1 MGAIRGTATSISR
14 RLSGEY
20 AVSMGNVE
28 IEQVLV
34 LRADEPEIQRAVK
47 LDGDAPASKAFGR
60 LRKRRDKY

>member
-1 MGAIRGTATSISR
+1 M
-14 RLSGEY
+14 
-20 AVSMGNVE
+20 SMGNVE